1 MASVD
6 DPSSADYF
14 RAMNNHFIVLTT
26 LSVLALA
33 AFGSAT
39 SGGTEADVPCVQA
52 WSDAALAAQA
62 AGGVQLLEV

>member
-1 MASVD
+1 
-6 DPSSADYF
+6 
-14 RAMNNHFIVLTT
+14 MNNHFIVSTT

-33 AFGSAT
+33 VFGSAT